1 MAIGAPINPVLPSF
15 NAFTLLNNVWE
26 VRFVQMDTWEF
37 YARNVITRTAM
48 HVAVNNLL
56 ATSVK
61 TASCFMLRL

>member
-1 MAIGAPINPVLPSF
+1 
-15 NAFTLLNNVWE
+15 
-26 VRFVQMDTWEF
+26 MDTWEF

-61 TASCFMLRL
+61 TASCFMLWLLLV